1 MSLRLAWP
9 ESVYIQYI
17 PLSFSNSSSRILSF
31 LSLLPSLPPPSP
43 SLLLSLHT
51 TEESFQVLSYNA
63 QWHEDELSQ
72 VNVVVGPALKETALE
87 HVQKKLNTIPLH
99 DSSVL

>member
-1 MSLRLAWP
+1 MYYSLALKRSPPPQPRGEARQGGLAIDK
-9 ESVYIQYI
+9 VG
-17 PLSFSNSSSRILSF
+17 SR
-31 LSLLPSLPPPSP
+31 SLLLSSLPPS
-43 SLLLSLHT
+43 SSLHT